1 MASCRHCQD
10 AGTLFDR
17 KKAESQ
23 LRAYRKNGFHE
34 NSTRLLVEG
43 LRSLDL
49 EGRSLLDVGG
59 GIGSIGLELLEE
71 GLSRA
76 TLIEASDPYLEV
88 AEAEARRRGYGDRT
102 AFRKGD
108 AVDLASELKEADL
121 VTLDSVIC
129 CYPDLEELVR
139 ATAGKA
145 ERWYGVVYPKER
157 WYNRP
162 IVSAGNLYAW
172 FRDLD
177 FRMYLHEG
185 VDETIRAQGLEPF
198 YEVTTWFWNVAL
210 YERPAAFA

>member
-1 MASCRHCQD
+1 MASCSHCQD

-43 LRSLDL
+43 LRSFDL
-49 EGRSLLDVGG
+49 EGGTLLDVGG
-59 GIGSIGLELLEE
+59 GIGSIALELLDE
-71 GLSRA
+71 GISTA
-76 TLIEASDPYLEV
+76 TLVEASDPYLEV
-88 AEAEARRRGYGDRT
+88 AEAEARRRGFGERT

-108 AVDLASELKEADL
+108 AVDLAPDLEEADL

-139 ATAGKA
+139 ATAEKA
-145 ERWYGVVYPKER
+145 ARWYGVVYPKER

-162 IVSAGNLYAW
+162 IVVGANVYAW

-177 FRMYLHEG
+177 FRMYLHRG
-185 VDETIRAQGLEPF
+185 VDETIRAQGLQPF
-198 YEVTTWFWNVAL
+198 YEVTTWFWNVVL
-210 YERPAAFA
+210 YERPDAFE